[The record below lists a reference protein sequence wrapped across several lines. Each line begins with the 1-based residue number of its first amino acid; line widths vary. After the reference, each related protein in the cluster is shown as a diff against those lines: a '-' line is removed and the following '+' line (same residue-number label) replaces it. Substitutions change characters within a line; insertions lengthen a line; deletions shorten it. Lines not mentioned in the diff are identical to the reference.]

1 MAKDLPL
8 MIFKDRN
15 SLVPVINTDSTGI
28 SSDIV
33 KETYSSFCVYFIV
46 FPDVL
51 LFLFFCQ
58 SSSYSE

>member
-1 MAKDLPL
+1 

-33 KETYSSFCVYFIV
+33 KETYSSFYVYFIA

-51 LFLFFCQ
+51 LFLFLFFQ
-58 SSSYSE
+58 SSNYSE